1 MILAILVILALL
13 GVADLEE
20 TVGRIKSAGQDDSA
34 GQGRAVG
41 REEVAGLGKAA
52 GRDKAAV
59 HVNIAY
65 TYIKKYTG

>member
-1 MILAILVILALL
+1 VILALL

-20 TVGRIKSAGQDDSA
+20 TVGRIKAVGQAMSAGRDDSV

-41 REEVAGLGKAA
+41 QEEVAGLGKAA

-65 TYIKKYTG
+65 TYIKKYAG